1 MMFIRNFSRVL
12 TGLVFIFSGF
22 VKGVDPW
29 GTAYKFEDYF
39 IAMNFEWAVS
49 FALSLSFLLII
60 AEFLLGWMLLFN
72 IKTGLASWLALLFML
87 AFTPLTLWLA
97 VSNKVSDCGCFGDFI
112 VMDNW
117 QTFFKNMIILV
128 FVLITF
134 AMRKK
139 FDNKMSPFTKI
150 IIFLFGA
157 VVILYFMVQ
166 GFRHLPIFDFRPYK
180 EGNKIAV
187 SVKNDNNSETVYLR
201 YLHLVTGDTLLYT
214 TKTLPHEDT
223 ALFNQLKFIE
233 QVKEEQAMTEPDAFQ
248 ENHLYLTNRDGDDVT
263 AEILGNPDFQ
273 FILIINDLDKAKKAY
288 YSVLAELSEA
298 CDKHNID
305 FCAAIGSSWE
315 DIDVFSAEIGVD
327 FDIYAADPTELK
339 TVVRANP
346 GLVLLKYG
354 YIMKKWHYRDI
365 PVLEEIYLSGPF
377 KAFASIEE

>member
-1 MMFIRNFSRVL
+1 MFIRNFSRIL

-39 IAMNFEWAVS
+39 IAMNLEWAVS

-72 IKTGLASWLALLFML
+72 IKTNLASWLALLFML
-87 AFTPLTLWLA
+87 VFTPLTLWLA

-112 VMDNW
+112 VLDNW
-117 QTFFKNMIILV
+117 QTFFKNIVILV

-139 FDNKMSPFTKI
+139 FDNKMSGFSKV
-150 IIFLFGA
+150 IIFLIGSA
-157 VVILYFMVQ
+157 VILYFIIQ
-166 GFRHLPIFDFRPYK
+166 GLRHLPIFDFRPYK
-180 EGNKIAV
+180 EGNKIAA
-187 SVKNDNNSETVYLR
+187 SVKNDVEAETVYLR
-201 YLHLVTGDTLLYT
+201 YLHLGTGDTLLYT
-214 TKTLPHEDT
+214 TKTLPHQDS
-223 ALFNQLKFIE
+223 ALYNQLQFIE
-233 QVKEEQAMTEPDAFQ
+233 QVKKEKAVEEPDDFQ
-248 ENHLYLTNRDGDDVT
+248 EHNLYLTNRDGEDVT

-273 FILIINDLDKAKKAY
+273 FILVINNLDKAKKAY
-288 YSVLAELSEA
+288 YSLLAELAEA

-305 FCAAIGSSWE
+305 FCATIGSTWE

-339 TVVRANP
+339 TIVRANP
-346 GLVLLKYG
+346 GLILLKHG
-354 YIMKKWHYRDI
+354 FVLKKWHYRDI